1 MKFFGSKRHEHAG
14 EGQHLERKPS
24 PDTDGRITFRAC
36 FMGLVASMGGMIFG
50 YSSGQVSGYFMMK
63 DYGERFG
70 VSNGDGTYNFS
81 AARQGTITGLL
92 SIGCLFGSLVA
103 GNLCDSIGR
112 RKTIS
117 ISALWTCVG
126 TIIEVASQHAWYQHA
141 IGRLVTGLGVGA
153 LSVAV
158 PMYQSE
164 SAPAIIRGL
173 IVSCYQLFVTLGIWC
188 AEMVNWGTNHYD
200 GSASWRIPNALN
212 FLWALLLGV
221 GILLLPESPR
231 FAYRKGK
238 VEEARKTIA
247 NLAGLDINSPS
258 VNRQIDDIREKLEE
272 EQALPETRLVEIF
285 TGPRMAYR
293 TILGITLQAGQQLTG
308 INFFFYFGTTVFA
321 STGLKDS
328 YVTQLILGSV
338 NCACTFG
345 GLYVVQKC
353 GRRKSLMIGA
363 AWMMMCFFIYAFVGH
378 FALDR
383 QDPLSTPA
391 AGAVLVTFS
400 CLAIAAFATTW
411 GPLVWAVVAE
421 MYPSQYRSR
430 CMAIATATNWLFNF
444 LIGFFTRFITDAID
458 YFYGLVY
465 AGCCAALVAIVFFF
479 VIESKDRTLEEID
492 TMYVQHVNPITSS
505 KWVGEPHGTKHARE
519 GVTDE
524 EASS

>member
-1 MKFFGSKRHEHAG
+1 
-14 EGQHLERKPS
+14 
-24 PDTDGRITFRAC
+24 
-36 FMGLVASMGGMIFG
+36 MGGMIFG

-70 VSNGDGTYNFS
+70 VPNGDGTYNFS

-308 INFFFYFGTTVFA
+308 INFFFVSKLNGITSQQLTNNH
-321 STGLKDS
+321 STS
-328 YVTQLILGSV
+328 E
-338 NCACTFG
+338 
-345 GLYVVQKC
+345 
-353 GRRKSLMIGA
+353 
-363 AWMMMCFFIYAFVGH
+363 
-378 FALDR
+378 
-383 QDPLSTPA
+383 PLSSPLLASRTA
-391 AGAVLVTFS
+391 TSLSSFSAQLTALAHSAVSMLS
-400 CLAIAAFATTW
+400 RSA
-411 GPLVWAVVAE
+411 VAE
-421 MYPSQYRSR
+421 SP
-430 CMAIATATNWLFNF
+430 
-444 LIGFFTRFITDAID
+444 
-458 YFYGLVY
+458 
-465 AGCCAALVAIVFFF
+465 
-479 VIESKDRTLEEID
+479 
-492 TMYVQHVNPITSS
+492 
-505 KWVGEPHGTKHARE
+505 
-519 GVTDE
+519 
-524 EASS
+524 

>member
-70 VSNGDGTYNFS
+70 VPNGDGTYNFS

-293 TILGITLQAGQQLTG
+293 TMLGITLQAGQQLTG
-308 INFFFYFGTTVFA
+308 INFFFVSKLNGITSQQLTNNH
-321 STGLKDS
+321 STS
-328 YVTQLILGSV
+328 E
-338 NCACTFG
+338 
-345 GLYVVQKC
+345 
-353 GRRKSLMIGA
+353 
-363 AWMMMCFFIYAFVGH
+363 
-378 FALDR
+378 
-383 QDPLSTPA
+383 PLSSPLLVSRTA
-391 AGAVLVTFS
+391 TSLSSFSAQLTALAHSAVS
-400 CLAIAAFATTW
+400 MSSRSA
-411 GPLVWAVVAE
+411 VAE
-421 MYPSQYRSR
+421 SP
-430 CMAIATATNWLFNF
+430 
-444 LIGFFTRFITDAID
+444 
-458 YFYGLVY
+458 
-465 AGCCAALVAIVFFF
+465 
-479 VIESKDRTLEEID
+479 
-492 TMYVQHVNPITSS
+492 
-505 KWVGEPHGTKHARE
+505 
-519 GVTDE
+519 
-524 EASS
+524 

>member
-70 VSNGDGTYNFS
+70 VPNGDGTYNFS

-308 INFFFYFGTTVFA
+308 INFFFVSKLNGITSQQLTNNH
-321 STGLKDS
+321 STSEPPSSPLLVLRTATS
-328 YVTQLILGSV
+328 LSSFSAQL
-338 NCACTFG
+338 T
-345 GLYVVQKC
+345 
-353 GRRKSLMIGA
+353 
-363 AWMMMCFFIYAFVGH
+363 
-378 FALDR
+378 ALAH
-383 QDPLSTPA
+383 S
-391 AGAVLVTFS
+391 AVS
-400 CLAIAAFATTW
+400 MSSRSA
-411 GPLVWAVVAE
+411 VAE
-421 MYPSQYRSR
+421 SP
-430 CMAIATATNWLFNF
+430 
-444 LIGFFTRFITDAID
+444 
-458 YFYGLVY
+458 
-465 AGCCAALVAIVFFF
+465 
-479 VIESKDRTLEEID
+479 
-492 TMYVQHVNPITSS
+492 
-505 KWVGEPHGTKHARE
+505 
-519 GVTDE
+519 
-524 EASS
+524 

>member
-70 VSNGDGTYNFS
+70 VPNGDGTYNFS

-117 ISALWTCVG
+117 ISALW
-126 TIIEVASQHAWYQHA
+126 
-141 IGRLVTGLGVGA
+141 TGLGVGA

-200 GSASWRIPNALN
+200 GSASWRIPNGLN

-247 NLAGLDINSPS
+247 GLAGLDINSPS

-363 AWMMMCFFIYAFVGH
+363 AWMMMCFFVYAFVGH

-383 QDPLSTPA
+383 KDPLSTPA

-505 KWVGEPHGTKHARE
+505 KWVGEPHGPKHARE

>member
-70 VSNGDGTYNFS
+70 EPNGDGTYNFS

-92 SIGCLFGSLVA
+92 SIGCLFGSLIA
-103 GNLCDSIGR
+103 GSLCDSIGR

-200 GSASWRIPNALN
+200 GSASWRIPNGLN

-258 VNRQIDDIREKLEE
+258 VNRQIEDIREKLEE
-272 EQALPETRLVEIF
+272 EQALPETRLVEIV

-293 TILGITLQAGQQLTG
+293 TVLGITLQAGQQLTG

-363 AWMMMCFFIYAFVGH
+363 AWMMMCFFVYAFVGH

-383 QDPLSTPA
+383 KDPLSTPA

-505 KWVGEPHGTKHARE
+505 KWVGEPHGPKHARE

>member
-70 VSNGDGTYNFS
+70 VPNGDGTYNFS

-308 INFFFYFGTTVFA
+308 INFFFVSKLNGITSQQLTNNH
-321 STGLKDS
+321 STS
-328 YVTQLILGSV
+328 E
-338 NCACTFG
+338 
-345 GLYVVQKC
+345 
-353 GRRKSLMIGA
+353 
-363 AWMMMCFFIYAFVGH
+363 
-378 FALDR
+378 
-383 QDPLSTPA
+383 PLSSPLLVSRTA
-391 AGAVLVTFS
+391 TSLSSFSAQLTALAHSAVS
-400 CLAIAAFATTW
+400 MSSRSA
-411 GPLVWAVVAE
+411 VAE
-421 MYPSQYRSR
+421 SP
-430 CMAIATATNWLFNF
+430 
-444 LIGFFTRFITDAID
+444 
-458 YFYGLVY
+458 
-465 AGCCAALVAIVFFF
+465 
-479 VIESKDRTLEEID
+479 
-492 TMYVQHVNPITSS
+492 
-505 KWVGEPHGTKHARE
+505 
-519 GVTDE
+519 
-524 EASS
+524 

>member
-70 VSNGDGTYNFS
+70 VPNGDGTYNFS

-238 VEEARKTIA
+238 
-247 NLAGLDINSPS
+247 
-258 VNRQIDDIREKLEE
+258 IDDIREKLEE

-421 MYPSQYRSR
+421 MYPS
-430 CMAIATATNWLFNF
+430 
-444 LIGFFTRFITDAID
+444 
-458 YFYGLVY
+458 
-465 AGCCAALVAIVFFF
+465 
-479 VIESKDRTLEEID
+479 
-492 TMYVQHVNPITSS
+492 
-505 KWVGEPHGTKHARE
+505 
-519 GVTDE
+519 
-524 EASS
+524 

>member
-1 MKFFGSKRHEHAG
+1 
-14 EGQHLERKPS
+14 
-24 PDTDGRITFRAC
+24 
-36 FMGLVASMGGMIFG
+36 MGGMIFG

-70 VSNGDGTYNFS
+70 VPNGDGTYNFS

-308 INFFFYFGTTVFA
+308 INFFFVSKLNGITSQQLTNNH
-321 STGLKDS
+321 STS
-328 YVTQLILGSV
+328 E
-338 NCACTFG
+338 
-345 GLYVVQKC
+345 
-353 GRRKSLMIGA
+353 
-363 AWMMMCFFIYAFVGH
+363 
-378 FALDR
+378 
-383 QDPLSTPA
+383 PLSSPLLVLRTA
-391 AGAVLVTFS
+391 TSLSSFSAQLTALAHSAVS
-400 CLAIAAFATTW
+400 MSSRSA
-411 GPLVWAVVAE
+411 VAE
-421 MYPSQYRSR
+421 SP
-430 CMAIATATNWLFNF
+430 
-444 LIGFFTRFITDAID
+444 
-458 YFYGLVY
+458 
-465 AGCCAALVAIVFFF
+465 
-479 VIESKDRTLEEID
+479 
-492 TMYVQHVNPITSS
+492 
-505 KWVGEPHGTKHARE
+505 
-519 GVTDE
+519 
-524 EASS
+524 

>member
-70 VSNGDGTYNFS
+70 VPNGDGTYNFS

-308 INFFFYFGTTVFA
+308 INFFFVSKLNGITSQQLTNNQ
-321 STGLKDS
+321 STS
-328 YVTQLILGSV
+328 E
-338 NCACTFG
+338 
-345 GLYVVQKC
+345 
-353 GRRKSLMIGA
+353 
-363 AWMMMCFFIYAFVGH
+363 
-378 FALDR
+378 
-383 QDPLSTPA
+383 PLSSPLLVSRTA
-391 AGAVLVTFS
+391 MSLSSFSAQLTALAHSAVS
-400 CLAIAAFATTW
+400 MSSRSA
-411 GPLVWAVVAE
+411 VAE
-421 MYPSQYRSR
+421 SP
-430 CMAIATATNWLFNF
+430 
-444 LIGFFTRFITDAID
+444 
-458 YFYGLVY
+458 
-465 AGCCAALVAIVFFF
+465 
-479 VIESKDRTLEEID
+479 
-492 TMYVQHVNPITSS
+492 
-505 KWVGEPHGTKHARE
+505 
-519 GVTDE
+519 
-524 EASS
+524 

>member
-1 MKFFGSKRHEHAG
+1 MKFFGNKRHEHAG
-14 EGQHLERKPS
+14 DSEHVDSRPA
-24 PDTDGRITFRAC
+24 PDTDGHVTFKAC

-63 DYGERFG
+63 DYGQRFG
-70 VSNGDGTYNFS
+70 VDNGDGTYNFS

-92 SIGCLFGSLVA
+92 SIGCLLGSLVA
-103 GNLCDSIGR
+103 GSLCDRIGR
-112 RKTIS
+112 RMTIS
-117 ISALWTCVG
+117 VSALWTCVG
-126 TIIEVASQHAWYQHA
+126 TIIEVASQQAWYQHA

-188 AEMVNWGTNHYD
+188 AEMVNWGTNKYD
-200 GSASWRIPNALN
+200 GSASWRIPNGLN

-238 VEEARKTIA
+238 EEEARKTIA
-247 NLAGLDINSPS
+247 GLAGLDINAPS
-258 VNRQIDDIREKLEE
+258 VNRQIDEIREKLEE
-272 EQALPETRLVEIF
+272 ERSLPEVRLVEIF
-285 TGPRMAYR
+285 TGPRMFYR
-293 TILGITLQAGQQLTG
+293 TVLGITLQAGQQLTG

-338 NCACTFG
+338 NCFCTFG

-383 QDPLSTPA
+383 KNPLNTPA

-505 KWVGEPHGTKHARE
+505 KWVGTNHTEKAAPQ

-524 EASS
+524 ESS

>member
-1 MKFFGSKRHEHAG
+1 MKFFGSKRTEHAG
-14 EGQHLERKPS
+14 EGEHLERKSS
-24 PDTDGRITFRAC
+24 PDTDGRVTMLAC
-36 FMGLVASMGGMIFG
+36 FMGAVASFGGLLFG
-50 YSSGQVSGYFMMK
+50 YTSGQISGYFMMQ
-63 DYGERFG
+63 DYGARFG
-70 VSNGDGTYNFS
+70 EPNGDGTYEFS

-92 SIGCLFGSLVA
+92 SIGCLLGSLIA
-103 GNLCDSIGR
+103 GNLCDTLGR
-112 RKTIS
+112 RMTIS
-117 ISALWTCVG
+117 VSALWTCVG
-126 TIIEVASQHAWYQHA
+126 TVIEVASMHAWYQHA

-153 LSVAV
+153 LSVVV

-173 IVSCYQLFVTLGIWC
+173 IVSCYQLFVTLGIWL
-188 AEMVNWGTNHYD
+188 AEMVNYGTND
-200 GSASWRIPNALN
+200 MSGSSSWRIPNGLN
-212 FLWALLLGV
+212 FLWALMLGV
-221 GILLLPESPR
+221 GILFLPESPR
-231 FAYRKGK
+231 FAYRKGRE
-238 VEEARKTIA
+238 EEARKTIA
-247 NLAGLDINSPS
+247 NLAGLDVNSPS
-258 VNRQIDDIREKLEE
+258 VNRQIDDIREKLDEE
-272 EQALPETRLVEIF
+272 RSLPETRLVEIF
-285 TGPRMAYR
+285 TGPRMMYR
-293 TILGITLQAGQQLTG
+293 TLLGVVLQAGQQLTG

-353 GRRKSLMIGA
+353 GRRISLMVGA

-383 QDPLSTPA
+383 SNPQNTPA
-391 AGAVLVTFS
+391 AGTVLVTFS
-400 CLAIAAFATTW
+400 CLAIVAFATTW

-430 CMAIATATNWLFNF
+430 CMALATATNWLFNF

-465 AGCCAALVAIVFFF
+465 AGCCFALVFIVFFF

-492 TMYVQHVNPITSS
+492 TMYVQKVNPITSR
-505 KWVGEPHGTKHARE
+505 KWVAPNHISKGARE

-524 EASS
+524 EQSS